1 MKAIATADYLV
12 KLGDINLLHLV
23 IDAFSVG
30 ARCKDY

>member
-12 KLGDINLLHLV
+12 KLGDINLLCLV
-23 IDAFSVG
+23 IDAFSIG